1 VILHPPPLEHSLIP
15 YRSWLFASSLVLG
28 LGLLG
33 GFGRII
39 EKSCRASISALEYF
53 GKTDG
58 HAMQYS
64 LIARSLL
71 ATSLEYLEK
80 KEIQEK
86 SRRTESSSQ
95 LFGLVPQ
102 TQHLADA
109 SFGHRSSLGS
119 SGASPLAESLSQK
132 GAEKL
137 QTTGAARTSSQ
148 SAHFSFDFESSFF
161 GLTESFPGAPD
172 FSIMDGSLD
181 LGADQTLGGMNL
193 FPLLDSDGHIDLANF
208 F

>member
-1 VILHPPPLEHSLIP
+1 
-15 YRSWLFASSLVLG
+15 VLG

-64 LIARSLL
+64 LIAKSLL
-71 ATSLEYLEK
+71 TTSLEYLEK
-80 KEIQEK
+80 KEIQER

-102 TQHLADA
+102 TPHPGD
-109 SFGHRSSLGS
+109 SPFGHRSSLH
-119 SGASPLAESLSQK
+119 SPDANSVAESPGGK
-132 GAEKL
+132 AAGKPHTTTRGARAA
-137 QTTGAARTSSQ
+137 TGST
-148 SAHFSFDFESSFF
+148 HFSFDFESSFL
-161 GLTESFPGAPD
+161 GLAESFPGAPD
-172 FSIMDGSLD
+172 FSIMDTSLD
-181 LGADQTLGGMNL
+181 LGADQTFGGMNL
-193 FPLLDSDGHIDLANF
+193 FPLLESDGHIDLANYF
-208 F
+208 